1 MFTTIPNNF
10 SSLYEDAIFA
20 FTESSGADSASD
32 TTVDII
38 SSVGGETLTVK
49 KFYSTADFQVNA
61 TPFVKP
67 LTYPDI
73 VVAPTGFVSDSTINM
88 GMMWVHVA
96 DDKGNESSS
105 VLLTQSKHG
114 EPAQGVVSSIGGGLQ
129 RVISLGERDLIR
141 LYFDPSEQITVVQRQ
156 YISGLIDPVAEVSY
170 EGVAN
175 STGFATFSLVAE
187 NLSETTEG
195 FKQPDLE
202 RVELDVC
209 DGEGAVISTL
219 RYIVIEP
226 PYDATRVAWVSSHGS
241 IEHYTL
247 PNAEERRRTSEGTRY
262 LKLRSAPECDAM
274 REVISEVVEASRV
287 WVVGSDGNYIE
298 AEVVSESVDLT
309 PRAALTS
316 VQFEIEYSYE

>member
-1 MFTTIPNNF
+1 MFTTIPSNF
-10 SSLYEDAIFA
+10 SSLYEDTIFA
-20 FTESSGADSASD
+20 FSAASGSDFDSD

-38 SSVGGETLTVK
+38 NADSEETLVVK
-49 KFYSTADFQVNA
+49 KFYSSADFQVNA
-61 TPFVKP
+61 TPFVRP

-73 VVAPTGFVSDSTINM
+73 VAAPTGFVDDSTLNM
-88 GMMWVHVA
+88 GMMWVYVA
-96 DDKGNESSS
+96 DDRGDQCGA

-114 EPAQGVVSSIGGGLQ
+114 EPAQGVVSSIGSGLQ
-129 RVISLGERDLIR
+129 RVLSIGERDLIR
-141 LYFDPSEQITVVQRQ
+141 LYFDPSEQVTVVQRQ
-156 YISGLIDPVAEVSY
+156 YISGLTDPMAEVSY

-187 NLSETTEG
+187 NLSESVEG
-195 FKQPDLE
+195 LRQPDLE
-202 RVELDVC
+202 RIEIDVC
-209 DGEGAVISTL
+209 DEEGEVISTL

-226 PYDATRVAWVSSHGS
+226 PYKATRVAWVSSYGS

-247 PNAEERRRTSEGTRY
+247 PNAEERRRTSEGVQY

-287 WVVGSDGNYIE
+287 WVVGSDDNYIE

-309 PRAALTS
+309 PRAALSS